1 MQLSGPIAGSK
12 ISAETLKMLNLYLID
27 RKLFFKSTKFLPV
40 RKGGGGQLGE
50 STTERVAAH
59 PV

>member
-12 ISAETLKMLNLYLID
+12 ISTATLKILNPYLID

-50 STTERVAAH
+50 SNTEQVVAH